1 MSKTLN
7 LRAFQLCGAAS
18 TLVLM
23 SGFSLALAQDQTN
36 SALIFKPAYVVS
48 ATDIPYPI
56 QSIAIGTV
64 MLEVVVSETGKVDSV
79 LPIREIDSLT
89 EVAIDSVKNWKFRAA
104 RPSGC
109 CCVAIPRSSG
119 GLERRTAELV
129 IV

>member
-1 MSKTLN
+1 MLFHRLVKWPKLPTDGPLTAI
-7 LRAFQLCGAAS
+7 LRTS
-18 TLVLM
+18 
-23 SGFSLALAQDQTN
+23 
-36 SALIFKPAYVVS
+36 IFKPAYVVS

-64 MLEVVVSETGKVDSV
+64 VLEVVVSETGKVDSV

-119 GLERRTAELV
+119 GLERRTAELRRV
-129 IV
+129 GSLG